1 MRCCRSPGVRRL
13 RRFGGVVRP
22 LVALTSASSLMTSRT
37 LGLLLRQKLNR
48 HPCPPGFPKVCQ
60 SLSISLAF
68 STSPARVVGC
78 GDTNR
83 SLLCISGFR
92 FLRKANIFDWSSMW
106 DFRANWLHSWY
117 HSLNSLFPMARVCT
131 CLMASAWVSGGMNC
145 SLKSALMLRSKDL
158 KVRLAR
164 SV

>member
-1 MRCCRSPGVRRL
+1 MRCCHSPRVRCP
-13 RRFGGVVRP
+13 RRFGGVVHP

-37 LGLLLRQKLNR
+37 LGLLLQQKLNDR
-48 HPCPPGFPKVCQ
+48 RPCPPGFPKVRQ

-78 GDTNR
+78 RDTKR
-83 SLLCISGFR
+83 SLLCISCFR

-106 DFRANWLHSWY
+106 DRHANWLHSWY
-117 HSLNSLFPMARVCT
+117 HSLKSRFPMARAYT

-145 SLKSALMLRSKDL
+145 SLKSALNCTH
-158 KVRLAR
+158 VP
-164 SV
+164 

>member
-1 MRCCRSPGVRRL
+1 MWCCHSPRVRRP

-22 LVALTSASSLMTSRT
+22 LVALTSVSSLMTSRT
-37 LGLLLRQKLNR
+37 LGLLFRRKLNDR
-48 HPCPPGFPKVCQ
+48 CPCPPGFPKVHQ

-78 GDTNR
+78 GDTRR
-83 SLLCISGFR
+83 SLLCISGFK
-92 FLRKANIFDWSSMW
+92 FLQKANIFDWSSMR

-117 HSLNSLFPMARVCT
+117 HSLKSLFPMVRACT

-145 SLKSALMLRSKDL
+145 SLKSALNCTH
-158 KVRLAR
+158 VP
-164 SV
+164 